1 MPAQAGG
8 FDTKTSASIDLSP
21 LDTRTWAGRGL
32 KPLDTRAWAGRGF
45 EAQGYIGESDYALEL
60 RWSACHRSV
69 GLTRSLIEAKVI
81 QARKDYHEP
90 LVPQS

>member
-1 MPAQAGG
+1 
-8 FDTKTSASIDLSP
+8 LSP

-60 RWSACHRSV
+60 RWSACRRSV

>member
-8 FDTKTSASIDLSP
+8 FDTKASASIDLSP

-32 KPLDTRAWAGRGF
+32 

-81 QARKDYHEP
+81 QARKDYHAP
-90 LVPQS
+90 WVLQS